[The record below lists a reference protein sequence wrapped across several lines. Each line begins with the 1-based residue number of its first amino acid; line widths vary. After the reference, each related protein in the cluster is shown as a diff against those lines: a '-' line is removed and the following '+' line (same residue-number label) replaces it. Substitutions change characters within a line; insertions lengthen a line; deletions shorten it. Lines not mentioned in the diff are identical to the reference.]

1 MNGRLARKIRK
12 EARAEAMKRDAI
24 VLPKLKEFINGLNFP
39 NRLKIAFNII
49 RRKF

>member
-1 MNGRLARKIRK
+1 MIDDEKAL
-12 EARAEAMKRDAI
+12 
-24 VLPKLKEFINGLNFP
+24 LKEFINGLNFP